1 MRTRGGCRLE
11 QVKSKCFEARH
22 VGALEHCSSL
32 EDVIWSY
39 VGWWAKWGWVN
50 WGQWVTLK
58 WGGLSWEV
66 EERNGRLPLILTL
79 RLWVKQRDSPP
90 RTGIKW
96 VLCSCPSMEKH
107 SAQTGDLPH
116 CLQGVCRKEGWYF
129 LELRYL
135 ILTVTAVS
143 TLGSEATMLQKC
155 STTYFKHNLGN
166 FKWRLHFWCW

>member
-1 MRTRGGCRLE
+1 MRLSELR
-11 QVKSKCFEARH
+11 A
-22 VGALEHCSSL
+22 VGDPEM
-32 EDVIWSY
+32 
-39 VGWWAKWGWVN
+39 
-50 WGQWVTLK
+50 
-58 WGGLSWEV
+58 GGLSWEV

-155 STTYFKHNLGN
+155 STTYFKHNLGELQMKATLLVLVKLMKMGVVGMDEKATGREDLCPWHK
-166 FKWRLHFWCW
+166 F